1 MPTMANSKTPTPSK
15 PARGHPIVVA
25 HGLVKTYPGP
35 AGGVQAVKG
44 VDFTVEAGTCTGLLG
59 PNGAGKST
67 TMRMLMGL
75 SRRTSG
81 SLTVFGTDSDALS
94 REQRTRVSLVPQED
108 NLDPDLTVSENLFVY
123 GLFFGLSRAVLKDR
137 VPQLLGYMQLTDKA
151 DARVNQLSGGM
162 KRRLTLARALV
173 NDPDLI
179 IMDEPT
185 TGLDPQAR
193 VMIWQRVLELKK
205 QGKTILLTTH
215 YMDEAQRLCDRI
227 ILIDHGTVLDEGSPR
242 DLIHRHV
249 KPHVF
254 DITKPFPKAAIPITE
269 SEDLGDSV
277 LFYVDD
283 ASTFRKAI
291 PESATYLHRP
301 SNMEDVFLKLT
312 GRKLRE

>member
-1 MPTMANSKTPTPSK
+1 MTAKAPLITAENLT
-15 PARGHPIVVA
+15 
-25 HGLVKTYPGP
+25 KTYPAQGKAP
-35 AGGVQAVKG
+35 AVHAVQGVTFVVQP
-44 VDFTVEAGTCTGLLG
+44 GTCTGLLG

-75 SRRTSG
+75 TRKSGG
-81 SLTVFGTDSDALS
+81 SLSIFGTDTESLS
-94 REQRTRVSLVPQED
+94 RTQRTRISLVPQDD
-108 NLDPDLTVSENLFVY
+108 NLDPDLTVAENLFVY
-123 GLFFGLSRAVLKDR
+123 GLFFGIARATLKDR
-137 VPQLLGYMQLTDKA
+137 VPQLLAYMQLEDKA
-151 DARVNQLSGGM
+151 DARVSQLSGGM

-215 YMDEAQRLCDRI
+215 YMDEAQRLCDHI
-227 ILIDHGTVLDEGSPR
+227 ILIDHGTVLDEGTPKQ
-242 DLIHRHV
+242 LIARHS

-254 DITKPFPKAAIPITE
+254 DVTKPVPAALGKLKLGEYE
-269 SEDLGDSV
+269 SEDVGDSI
-277 LFYVDD
+277 LYYVED
-283 ASTFRKAI
+283 AITFRKQL
-291 PESATYLHRP
+291 PETATYLHRP
-301 SNMEDVFLKLT
+301 ANMEDVFLKLT